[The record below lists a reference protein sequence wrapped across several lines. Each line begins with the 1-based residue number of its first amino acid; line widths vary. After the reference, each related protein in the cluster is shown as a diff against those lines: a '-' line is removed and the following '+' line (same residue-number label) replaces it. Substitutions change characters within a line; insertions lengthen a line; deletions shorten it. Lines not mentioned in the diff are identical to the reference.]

1 MAKERKRKKIAKKPK
16 REAQIIKGTRLWKIL
31 LIVAIAVPALATL
44 FFWYQAGFEKPMPR
58 EVFDKVTQNSIV
70 FPAFVGLVAVS
81 FWVHYRSLPQ
91 ERRNR
96 ETIRKTPILIF
107 MGVGVAALSAALL
120 WWQNP
125 NISLRTII
133 SVMVHRPFVLGS
145 AVGLTIGGLSLIFL
159 LSSKEDQ
166 RRSIKVTLMLIA
178 ALLVFGGP
186 TYLISVLQTLD
197 IPYILVVLLGFF
209 SFAVGLILLI
219 RLIKEEERKTK
230 ALT

>member
-1 MAKERKRKKIAKKPK
+1 MAKERKTKEVAKKPK
-16 REAQIIKGTRLWKIL
+16 REVQIIKDARLWKIL
-31 LIVAIAVPALATL
+31 LIVAIIVPALATL
-44 FFWYQAGFEKPMPR
+44 LFWYQAGFERPMPR
-58 EVFDKVTQNSIV
+58 EVFDKVTLNPIV
-70 FPAFVGLVAVS
+70 FPAFVGLVAAS
-81 FWVHYRSLPQ
+81 FWVQYRSLPQ
-91 ERRNR
+91 ESRNR

-107 MGVGVAALSAALL
+107 MGIGLAAVSAVLL

-125 NISLRTII
+125 DISLRTII

-145 AVGLTIGGLSLIFL
+145 AAGLTLGGLGLIFF

-186 TYLISVLQTLD
+186 TYLLSVLDTLG
-197 IPYILVVLLGFF
+197 IPYLLVVLLGLF
-209 SFAVGLILLI
+209 SFAVGLILLV

>member
-1 MAKERKRKKIAKKPK
+1 MAKERKRKEVAKKPK
-16 REAQIIKGTRLWKIL
+16 REVPIIKDARLWKIV
-31 LIVAIAVPALATL
+31 LIAAIAVPALATL
-44 FFWYQAGFEKPMPR
+44 FFWYQAGFEKPMPMD
-58 EVFDKVTQNSIV
+58 VFNKVTRNPII
-70 FPAFVGLVAVS
+70 FPVFVGLVAAS

-107 MGVGVAALSAALL
+107 MGIGVAAISSALL

-125 NISLRTII
+125 DIPLKTII

-145 AVGLTIGGLSLIFL
+145 AVGLILGGLGLIFL

-166 RRSIKVTLMLIA
+166 RRSIKITLMLIA

-186 TYLISVLQTLD
+186 TYLLSVLEALG
-197 IPYILVVLLGFF
+197 IPYLLVVLLSLF
-209 SFAVGLILLI
+209 SFALGLILLT
-219 RLIKEEERKTK
+219 RLIKEEEKK
-230 ALT
+230 F